1 MKHAQASQFP
11 QQFSPALQAIHHG
24 ELVIG
29 NKLNLRE
36 KETHLACPNT
46 KKKKKKHEDHICK
59 QTCTLPRDLKN
70 HTGPLQM
77 IISRNKFIHS
87 NLADKR

>member
-11 QQFSPALQAIHHG
+11 QQFSAALQAIHHG

-46 KKKKKKHEDHICK
+46 KKEEEE
-59 QTCTLPRDLKN
+59 
-70 HTGPLQM
+70 
-77 IISRNKFIHS
+77 
-87 NLADKR
+87 A

>member
-46 KKKKKKHEDHICK
+46 KKEEEEAWGSHLQANMHIAK
-59 QTCTLPRDLKN
+59 GLEEPYRTIANEYFQK
-70 HTGPLQM
+70 
-77 IISRNKFIHS
+77 
-87 NLADKR
+87 